1 MMRNLSIINKKT
13 IETLIVIII
22 LKLYNYRKKQY
33 YLY

>member
-22 LKLYNYRKKQY
+22 LKLYNYREKQY

>member
-1 MMRNLSIINKKT
+1 MRNLSIINKKT

-22 LKLYNYRKKQY
+22 LKLYNYREKQY